1 LSGKE
6 MFMQRHCVVLADSHL
21 NMLRGVLDLLETM
34 FEVVVMA
41 ADEKS
46 LVAAID
52 KLKPDLV
59 IADLSLGVSSEGNIA
74 RFLKKRY
81 PELLFIILSIHDD
94 STVVEECLA
103 AGTAGFVLKR
113 KAAMD
118 MIPAVREVLRGR
130 KFISQWQRS

>member
-1 LSGKE
+1 LDGKE

-21 NMLRGVLDLLETM
+21 NMLGGVRDLLETM

-41 ADEKS
+41 SDEKS

-59 IADLSLGVSSEGNIA
+59 VADLSLSVSSEGNIA

-81 PELLFIILSIHDD
+81 NDVLFIILSIHDD

-103 AGTAGFVLKR
+103 AGAAGFVLKR
-113 KAAMD
+113 TAAMD
-118 MIPAVREVLRGR
+118 MIPAVREVLQGR
-130 KFISQWQRS
+130 TFVSRSAGG

>member
-1 LSGKE
+1 MRG
-6 MFMQRHCVVLADSHL
+6 HCVILADSHL
-21 NMLRGVLDLLETM
+21 NMLRGVRDLLETM

-52 KLKPDLV
+52 KLMPDIV
-59 IADLSLGVSSEGNIA
+59 VADLSLSVSSEGNIA

-81 PELLFIILSIHDD
+81 PDLLFIILSIHDD

-113 KAAMD
+113 TAAMD
-118 MIPAVREVLRGR
+118 MIPAVREVLQGR
-130 KFISQWQRS
+130 KFVSQSARG